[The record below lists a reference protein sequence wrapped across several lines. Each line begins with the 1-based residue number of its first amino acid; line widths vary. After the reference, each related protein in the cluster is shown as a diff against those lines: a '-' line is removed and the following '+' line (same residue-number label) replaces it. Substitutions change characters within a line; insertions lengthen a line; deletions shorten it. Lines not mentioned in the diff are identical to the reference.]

1 MTRLFVVLAVAA
13 LASAI
18 TVKNTVQVSE
28 QAEVQSI
35 LAAKAF
41 CKVWENREKIAAAA
55 KKHAKRA
62 AAAAK
67 KARAARAKRVAAH
80 RRFWAHRRSQAKKK
94 RSCHKGCSRQRWWKR
109 GRCYS
114 KCNRRY
120 RLAQTDAE
128 VVTKAEPSKA

>member
-18 TVKNTVQVSE
+18 TVKNTAQVSE

-55 KKHAKRA
+55 KKHAE
-62 AAAAK
+62 
-67 KARAARAKRVAAH
+67 
-80 RRFWAHRRSQAKKK
+80 FWAHRASQAKKK
-94 RSCHKGCSRQRWWKR
+94 RSCHEGCSRQRWWKR

-114 KCNRRY
+114 ECNRRY